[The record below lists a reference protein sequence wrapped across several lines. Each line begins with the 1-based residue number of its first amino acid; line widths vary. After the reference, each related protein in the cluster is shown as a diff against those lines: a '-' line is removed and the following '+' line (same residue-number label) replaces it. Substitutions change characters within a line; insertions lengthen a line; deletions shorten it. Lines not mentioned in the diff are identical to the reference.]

1 MTGYPGD
8 PEDSRIVDRNPWWFH
23 NDWTAGDPHLRRLE
37 AQPLQLPARL
47 VGRFDL
53 AHPGVHTIRGPRQVG
68 KSTDLKLLVRRFLE
82 EGRAPRRVIYLA
94 LDLLEGQPP
103 VAVSETIERAKRL
116 AAADGPSLL
125 LLDEV
130 SAVPGWQIAI
140 KELWDRGVIDDDIV
154 VCTGSSAVDIARG
167 AAERLPGRRGHGLDH
182 VVLPQSFDAFATAV
196 DGDIPPSPRLTLDL
210 LMTQHGREVI
220 EDSLIY
226 ASRIERAFMSYL
238 RFGGLPAAV
247 VEAAAGAA
255 EPSELTRRILWDSF
269 LREVVREGASEP
281 AARALLER
289 VIRSLGSKTNWSAM
303 AREMDVP
310 LVRGRGRHP
319 DSRTVRDYIE
329 FLANGYF
336 VMVVYFWKND
346 SDSNALA
353 RDKKLYF
360 GDLLLHEIAHDEC
373 SPGREVDVP
382 ALVENAVALALYR
395 NYEPMRRQVI
405 GFLDPDDLHVWST
418 STGTEVDFV
427 CGPRATVHPVEV
439 KWVSRLDRR
448 ELSRLKRSFP
458 HRPIVIAT
466 RSELE
471 FASEHALI
479 PVPLLLW
486 ALGDPAS
493 E

>member
-1 MTGYPGD
+1 MAELVGGA
-8 PEDSRIVDRNPWWFH
+8 EESRIVDRNPWWF
-23 NDWTAGDPHLRRLE
+23 NDEWAAGDPHLRRLE

-53 AHPGVHTIRGPRQVG
+53 THPGVHTIRGPRQVG
-68 KSTDLKLLVRRFLE
+68 KSTDLKLLAQRFLR
-82 EGRAPRRVIYLA
+82 EGHAPRQVIYLA

-116 AAADGPSLL
+116 AAADGPILL

-130 SAVPGWQIAI
+130 SAVPGWQIAV
-140 KELWDRGVIDDDIV
+140 KELWDRGVIDGDIV

-167 AAERLPGRRGHGLDH
+167 AAERLPGRRGRGLDH
-182 VVLPQSFDAFATAV
+182 LVLPQSFDAFASAV
-196 DGDIPPSPRLTLDL
+196 DADIPPSPRLTLDA
-210 LMTQHGREVI
+210 LMTRKGRKVI
-220 EDSLIY
+220 EDSRIY
-226 ASRIERAFMSYL
+226 VSRIERAFMRYL

-247 VEAAAGAA
+247 VEAATGAV
-255 EPSELTRRILWDSF
+255 EPSEFTRRIVWDSL
-269 LREVVREGASEP
+269 LREVVRKGASEP

-310 LVRGRGRHP
+310 LVRGGGRHP

-329 FLANGYF
+329 FLAKGYF
-336 VMVVYFWKND
+336 VMVVYFWRND

-353 RDKKLYF
+353 RDKKVYF
-360 GDLLLHEIAHDEC
+360 GDMLLHEIAHDEC
-373 SPGREVDVP
+373 SPGRAVDVP

-395 NYEPMRRQVI
+395 NHEPIGRQVI
-405 GFLDPDDLHVWST
+405 GFLDPDDVHVWST
-418 STGTEVDFV
+418 STGSEVDFV
-427 CGPRATVHPVEV
+427 CGPRATIHPVEV

-458 HRPIVIAT
+458 DRPIVIAT

-471 FASEHALI
+471 LANEHTLI

-493 E
+493 D